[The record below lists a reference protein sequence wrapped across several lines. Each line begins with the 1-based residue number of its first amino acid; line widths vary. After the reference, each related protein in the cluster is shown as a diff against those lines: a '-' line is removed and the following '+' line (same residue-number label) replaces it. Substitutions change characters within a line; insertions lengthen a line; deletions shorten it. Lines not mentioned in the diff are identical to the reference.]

1 MQDAIIN
8 GSGNSRFLKSIN
20 EFLTLYPD
28 YESFAL
34 ALIEGTL
41 PIDLNGINPAGWAQ
55 QGTPLN
61 KANLLSDT
69 TETAIWGDTADRT
82 VDEALAQ
89 IGAVA
94 KSAQSTANTSNAKE
108 YHAKIVSFAGTGTTG
123 TFYINL
129 PFTPTAI
136 ADMSMSSSYFGQ
148 AFCYQGKTVSG
159 YGARAT
165 LNGKRIQLQI
175 TSTDSG
181 WATETYRFLAVS

>member
-61 KANLLSDT
+61 KANLLSDA
-69 TETAIWGDTADRT
+69 TETAIWGNTGNRT
-82 VDEALAQ
+82 VDAALAQ
-89 IGAVA
+89 LFSSDLKLITGSYTGDGAA
-94 KSAQSTANTSNAKE
+94 TRT
-108 YHAKIVSFAGTGTTG
+108 
-123 TFYINL
+123 INL
-129 PFTPTAI
+129 GVYPKAAIVTRRNGFTDKYSTLALR
-136 ADMSMSSSYFGQ
+136 DFVSYYNPEYPILKIIGNGFEVYYSLFSGQ
-148 AFCYQGKTVSG
+148 TNTMAVTNGANEVYYYVAFY
-159 YGARAT
+159 
-165 LNGKRIQLQI
+165 
-175 TSTDSG
+175 
-181 WATETYRFLAVS
+181 